1 MILVEARE
9 DDTCER
15 FWSTNLN
22 QSEIYFRMVDIG
34 VSFYTV
40 VDEFMIVQLELFYG
54 FDEGLVFQNLIF
66 LLLIRPTMH
75 QLNRLKTKMHI
86 LQT

>member
-1 MILVEARE
+1 
-9 DDTCER
+9 
-15 FWSTNLN
+15 
-22 QSEIYFRMVDIG
+22 MVDIS
-34 VSFYTV
+34 VLFYTV
-40 VDEFMIVQLELFYG
+40 VDEFMIVQFEFFSKFHG
-54 FDEGLVFQNLIF
+54 SDEGLAFQNLIF